1 MGGQARMRGEYDKLL
16 FTVTLILV
24 GLGIIMIYSASA
36 IRAQEQ
42 FGDAAFF
49 LKRQVAWTVIGLTVL
64 IWVMGQDYRRFERWA
79 PLFYLVAVLLLIAV
93 LIPGVGVKINGA
105 RRWFRLGSLSF
116 QPAEFAKYAVILV
129 LGRLLV
135 RKGERI
141 REFTD
146 GVLPPF
152 MLAAVVVGLVA
163 VQPSYGTALMI
174 LATVGILLFVAGTR
188 IAHMG
193 LIGVCFVP
201 LLGVLLMHAPHARGR
216 VLAMVDPAQVSS
228 RYVYQVGQSQVALG
242 RGGSLGTGLG
252 DGMQKLFYLPEPH
265 TDFIF
270 AIVGEELGFAGGMA
284 VLGLFALFLWRGLRI
299 ALKACD
305 SFGCYLAV
313 GITFLIVGQAAI
325 NVGVVVGMLPTT
337 GLPLPFV
344 SFGGTSLVMNLFGVG
359 ILLSVSRC
367 APVYPGSRRLRG
379 GRR

>member
-1 MGGQARMRGEYDKLL
+1 MRGEYDKLL
-16 FTVTLILV
+16 FSITLILV
-24 GLGIIMIYSASA
+24 GLGIVMVYSASA

-49 LKRQVAWTVIGLTVL
+49 LKRQVAWAVIGLTIL

-79 PLFYLVAVLLLIAV
+79 PLLYLVSVLLLVAV
-93 LIPGVGVKINGA
+93 LIPGIGAKINGA

-116 QPAEFAKYAVILV
+116 QPAELAKFAVILV
-129 LGRLLV
+129 LSRLLA

-141 REFTD
+141 RELTD

-152 MLAAVVVGLVA
+152 MLAAVVVGLIA

-174 LATVGILLFVAGTR
+174 LATVGAVLFVAGTR
-188 IAHMG
+188 ISHMG
-193 LIGVCFVP
+193 LIAAAFLP
-201 LLGVLLMHAPHARGR
+201 LLGLLLVHAPHVRGR
-216 VLAMVDPAQVSS
+216 LLAMVDPAQGSS
-228 RYVYQVGQSQVALG
+228 RYLYQLSQSQVALG

-252 DGMQKLFYLPEPH
+252 EGMQKLFYLPEPH

-284 VLGLFALFLWRGLRI
+284 VLGLFVLFLWRGIRI
-299 ALKACD
+299 ALKAYD
-305 SFGCYLAV
+305 PFGYHLAV
-313 GITFLIVGQAAI
+313 GITFLIVGQAAL
-325 NVGVVVGMLPTT
+325 NVGVVVGILPTT

-359 ILLSVSRC
+359 ILLSISRC
-367 APVYPGSRRLRG
+367 PPVYPGYLRLRG